1 MKKRTDE
8 ALHDEMPDDPFVDG
22 AADAYD
28 DLVVSVGI
36 EVLSLLTDGAK
47 KVTVSRKKD
56 GLIIEGR

>member
-22 AADAYD
+22 AADVYD

-36 EVLSLLTDGAK
+36 NVLSLLTDGAK

-56 GLIIEGR
+56 GLIIEGK